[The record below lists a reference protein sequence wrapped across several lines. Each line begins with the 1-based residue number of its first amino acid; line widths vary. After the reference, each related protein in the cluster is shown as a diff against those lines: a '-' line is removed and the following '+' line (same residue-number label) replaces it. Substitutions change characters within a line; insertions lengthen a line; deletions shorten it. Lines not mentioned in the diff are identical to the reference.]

1 MTAEASVSAPRPL
14 PLRTTHRLDA
24 AGRSNAP
31 LLLRFT
37 AFAIF
42 FFPSSMIIAPLGAVG
57 TVSMILSCL
66 LFLFWLASWLW
77 GLHDPIPL
85 RHPGRL
91 AGAVFA
97 LGIMASYISLYGG
110 WVGEA
115 TVTGLAAADR
125 WVVLV
130 IASLGLILCVG
141 DALNTRDEVLSVA
154 RWLIAGGFFSS
165 LVGVV
170 QFTFHVDPMAWIQS
184 AMPGF
189 TYNGGVDS
197 YQARGNLIRV
207 AGSTFHS
214 IEFAV
219 TSSML
224 LPLSIWRSMFDPR
237 GARWFHWAQ
246 TLFLGS
252 AVILTVSR
260 SGALGVATALIISL
274 PFMPRLVRRWT
285 LVIVPILIV
294 IAFALVPGFVGTLTS
309 ALTANASDPS
319 IANRLNNYPRVEL
332 MIDQRPLLGTGP
344 GTYDTSNLVYVL
356 DNQYLTSA
364 VTTGI
369 IGLIC
374 VAFYLLAP
382 AVMTVVAAR
391 HTSDPNTKALA
402 GALAGGLAAAGIC
415 SVGFDSLSFPVFALT
430 YPLMV
435 ALAGAVWKICKA
447 ESGIPGSSPIPFERG
462 A

>member
-1 MTAEASVSAPRPL
+1 MV
-14 PLRTTHRLDA
+14 
-24 AGRSNAP
+24 
-31 LLLRFT
+31 
-37 AFAIF
+37 IK
-42 FFPSSMIIAPLGAVG
+42 PLGAVG
-57 TVSMILSCL
+57 TVPIILSCL
-66 LFLFWLASWLW
+66 LFLAWLASWLW
-77 GLHDPIPL
+77 GMHDPIPL

-97 LGIMASYISLYGG
+97 LGVMASYVSLYGG
-110 WVGEA
+110 WVGQG

-130 IASLGLILCVG
+130 FASLGLILCVS
-141 DALNTRDEVLSVA
+141 DALETRDQVLSVA

-170 QFTFHVDPMAWIQS
+170 QFAFHIDPMLWIQA

-189 TYNGGVDS
+189 TYNGGVGAF
-197 YQARGNLIRV
+197 QPRGNLVRV

-224 LPLSIWRSMFDPR
+224 LPFSIWRSMCDPR
-237 GARWFHWAQ
+237 GARWFHWVQ
-246 TLFLGS
+246 TLLLGS
-252 AVILTVSR
+252 AVVLTVSR
-260 SGALGVATALIISL
+260 SGVLGVAVALLVSL
-274 PFMPRLVRRWT
+274 PFMPRLLRRWMI
-285 LVIVPILIV
+285 VIMPILV
-294 IAFALVPGFVGTLTS
+294 VAAFALVPGFVGTITS

-332 MIDQRPLLGTGP
+332 MIDQRPLFGTGP
-344 GTYDTSNLVYVL
+344 GTYDTSNLIYVL
-356 DNQYLTSA
+356 DNQYLISA

-369 IGLIC
+369 VGTVC
-374 VAFYLLAP
+374 VAFYLLVP
-382 AVMTVVAAR
+382 AIMTVIAAR
-391 HTSDPNTKALA
+391 HTTDPNTKALA
-402 GALAGGLAAAGIC
+402 GALAGGLAAAGVC

-430 YPLMV
+430 YPLLV
-435 ALAGAVWKICKA
+435 ALAGVVWKICKA
-447 ESGIPGSSPIPFERG
+447 ESGIPGSGPVLFERG

>member
-1 MTAEASVSAPRPL
+1 MTAEPFVRGPRLRRQTVPRPVIG
-14 PLRTTHRLDA
+14 A
-24 AGRSNAP
+24 ERSSAP
-31 LLLRFT
+31 LLVRFT

-42 FFPSSMIIAPLGAVG
+42 FFPSSMVIAPLGAVG
-57 TVSMILSCL
+57 TVSIILSCV

-91 AGAVFA
+91 VGAVFA

-110 WVGEA
+110 WVGEG
-115 TVTGLAAADR
+115 TVAGLAAADR

-141 DALNTRDEVLSVA
+141 DTLQTRDQVLSVV
-154 RWLIAGGFFSS
+154 RWLIAGGVFSS
-165 LVGVV
+165 LVGLV
-170 QFTFHVDPMAWIQS
+170 QFTLHINPMEWIQA

-189 TYNGGVDS
+189 TYNGGDDA
-197 YQARGNLIRV
+197 YQARGSLIRV
-207 AGSTFHS
+207 SGSTFHS

-219 TSSML
+219 TSSMV

-237 GARWFHWAQ
+237 GARWVHWAQ
-246 TLFLGS
+246 TLVLGS

-260 SGALGVATALIISL
+260 SGALGVVVALAVSL

-285 LVIVPILIV
+285 IVIAPILVI
-294 IAFALVPGFVGTLTS
+294 IAFALVPGFVGTLTT

-319 IANRLNNYPRVEL
+319 IANRVNNYPRVEM
-332 MIDQRPLLGTGP
+332 MIDQRPLFGTGP
-344 GTYDTSNLVYVL
+344 GTYDTSNLVNVL

-369 IGLIC
+369 FGLVCI
-374 VAFYLLAP
+374 AFYLLVP
-382 AVMTVVAAR
+382 AILAIVAAR
-391 HTSDPNTKALA
+391 HTTDPNTKALA
-402 GALAGGLAAAGIC
+402 GALAGGLAAAGVG
-415 SVGFDSLSFPVFALT
+415 SVAFDSLSFPVFALT
-430 YPLMV
+430 YPLLV
-435 ALAGAVWKICKA
+435 ALAGVVWKICKV
-447 ESGIPGSSPIPFERG
+447 ESGVPGSHPIPFERG

>member
-1 MTAEASVSAPRPL
+1 MTTQPFVRAPRL
-14 PLRTTHRLDA
+14 PRPTDSRLRDNS
-24 AGRSNAP
+24 GRSSVP
-31 LLLRFT
+31 LLVRFT

-42 FFPSSMIIAPLGAVG
+42 FFPSSMVIAPLGAVG
-57 TVSMILSCL
+57 TISIILSCL

-77 GLHDPIPL
+77 GVHDPIPL

-97 LGIMASYISLYGG
+97 LGIMASYVSLYGG
-110 WVGEA
+110 WVGVG
-115 TVTGLAAADR
+115 TVAELAAADR

-130 IASLGLILCVG
+130 VASLGLILCVG
-141 DALNTRDEVLSVA
+141 DALETRDQVLSVT
-154 RWLIAGGFFSS
+154 RWLIAGGVFSC

-170 QFTFHVDPMAWIQS
+170 QFTLQIDPMVWIQA

-189 TYNGGVDS
+189 TNNGGVNA

-219 TSSML
+219 TSAML

-237 GARWFHWAQ
+237 GARWFHWVQ
-246 TLFLGS
+246 TLLLGS
-252 AVILTVSR
+252 AVIMTVSR
-260 SGALGVATALIISL
+260 SGVLGVAVALIVSL

-285 LVIVPILIV
+285 IVIVPILV
-294 IAFALVPGFVGTLTS
+294 GGAFALVPGFVGTLTS
-309 ALTANASDPS
+309 ALTATASDPS
-319 IANRLNNYPRVEL
+319 IANRLNNYPRVEM
-332 MIDQRPLLGTGP
+332 MIDQRPLFGTGP
-344 GTYDTSNLVYVL
+344 GTYDTSNLIYVL
-356 DNQYLTSA
+356 DNQFLTSA

-369 IGLIC
+369 VGMVC

-382 AVMTVVAAR
+382 AVMAVVAAR
-391 HTSDPNTKALA
+391 HTTDPNTKALG
-402 GALAGGLAAAGIC
+402 GALAGGLAAAGVC
-415 SVGFDSLSFPVFALT
+415 SVGFDSLSFPVFALI

-435 ALAGAVWKICKA
+435 ALAGVVWKICKT
-447 ESGIPGSSPIPFERG
+447 ESGITDSYPVPFERG
-462 A
+462 T